1 MIRFFRRATGAA
13 MLIAAALCFAPSAAR
28 AQSARAARGGNDVI
42 AGTVISG
49 ATGDP
54 LAQADVHLT
63 DVMSGADVA
72 EAVTGSDGRFAFAHL
87 PDGRYDLRASHRGY
101 VTSGYDEHDQ
111 MMDTAIVT
119 GAGLDTTG
127 LRLTLPPGAAIYGK
141 VTEDSGDPVPRA
153 RITLYAPDL
162 QDGSG
167 RMKRARSVQADEMG
181 NFDAGNLGPGNY
193 YLCASGTPWYAQP
206 PGGAGNAWA
215 TSPLN
220 MAYPIGCYPDGAEPA
235 GAAAI
240 AVKGGDRARVNVV
253 LHPVQAVQVTLRVPH
268 PDPRQGMMMPQLQED
283 VFGIPEN
290 IGTESMFNNTGDT
303 QGSYSMAEVREFG
316 IPPGQYQVLL
326 GANPSTGN
334 TARAGSIDVSSGE
347 ASLDVSSLPAL
358 PGISGSVAMADGG
371 GIPSGLTAALVS
383 GQNEESVDFAQVA
396 ADGTFH
402 LDGVRPGKYE
412 LAFRGSGA
420 PFAIAAMSA
429 TGAAFQG
436 RTIEMG
442 NSAATVLAVVARA
455 KASIYGKVESAGKP
469 APGVFVL
476 LLPTDPGAGREAW
489 IPNQT
494 DSDGSFLYPYVPPGN
509 YKLVAISQGWA
520 LDWARP
526 QAIARYMAKS
536 VDVRVGSASTRIVLK
551 QPLQEQAK

>member
-1 MIRFFRRATGAA
+1 MIRLFRTLTCAA
-13 MLIAAALCFAPSAAR
+13 MLPAAALCFSPVAML
-28 AQSARAARGGNDVI
+28 AQSAHSARAGNDVI

-54 LAQADVHLT
+54 LAQADIHLT
-63 DVMSGADVA
+63 EVTSGADMG
-72 EAVTGSDGRFAFAHL
+72 ETITGNDGRFVFPHL

-119 GAGLDTTG
+119 GPDLVTSGI
-127 LRLTLPPGAAIYGK
+127 RLTLPPNAAIYGK
-141 VTEDSGDPVPRA
+141 VTEDSGDLVPRA

-167 RMKRARSVQADEMG
+167 KMKRARSVQADEMG
-181 NFDAGNLGPGNY
+181 NFDAGNLSPGKY

-206 PGGAGNAWA
+206 SGGAGNAWA

-220 MAYPIGCYPDGAEPA
+220 MAYPIACYPDGAEPA

-240 AVKGGDRARVNVV
+240 AVNGGDRAHVDLV
-253 LHPVQAVQVTLRVPH
+253 LHPVQAVQVTLQVPH
-268 PDPRQGMMMPQLQED
+268 PDPRRGMVMPQLQQE

-290 IGTESMFNNTGDT
+290 IASASMFTPLGDR
-303 QGSYSMAEVREFG
+303 QVSSSIAEVREYG

-326 GANPSTGN
+326 DANSSTGN

-347 ASLDVSSLPAL
+347 ANLDISSLPAL
-358 PGISGSVAMADGG
+358 PGISGTVQMADGG
-371 GIPSGLTAALVS
+371 GIPSGLAAALVS
-383 GQNEESVDFAQVA
+383 QQNADSIGYAQVA
-396 ADGTFH
+396 ADGSFH
-402 LDGVRPGKYE
+402 LDGLRPGKYE
-412 LAFRGSGA
+412 LTFRGSGT
-420 PFAIAAMSA
+420 PFAVAAMSA
-429 TGAAFQG
+429 TGAVSHG
-436 RTIEMG
+436 RMLEMG
-442 NSAATVLAVVARA
+442 NSAATVLAVVARV

-476 LLPTDPGAGREAW
+476 LVPTDSGAGREAW

-509 YKLVAISQGWA
+509 YKLVAITQGWA
-520 LDWARP
+520 LDWAQP
-526 QAIARYMAKS
+526 QAIARYMAKG
-536 VDVRVGSASTRIVLK
+536 VDVTVGAASTRIELK
-551 QPLQEQAK
+551 QPLQAQAK